1 MQLLNYKIFKHMK
14 KYIFTLFF
22 VITLVSSLFAQEK
35 KITGKVTDKKTGSS
49 IPGVSV
55 IIEGTSNGTMT
66 DSEGNY
72 SLSVPYKKETKLI
85 FSYFGYTTQIVTV
98 GDKTV
103 INIAFEIETNE
114 MDEVIVTALGIKRE
128 KKALGFSATDIS
140 GDDLTEARESNILNS
155 LSGKIAGVQ
164 ISKTAG
170 GAGGSSRVVI
180 RGNSSISGNNQ
191 ALIVVDGIPI
201 DNSTQES
208 ASWLG
213 GHDYGDGISD
223 INPDDIESMTVLK
236 GPNAAA
242 LYGSRAANGVII
254 ITTKRGTAKK
264 GIGVSVNSSTTI
276 DIADIQA
283 KYQNEYGMGGNGYI
297 PRVAL
302 DSIQRLMYPGYDTI
316 EYAPNAYQSWGP
328 KMDGREILNWN
339 GEIVPYEAHPNNV
352 KDYFEPGITTTNSI
366 AIDGGTDNTTLR
378 LSLTNLYNKN
388 IIPNSWFT
396 RNSINLRGTSELT
409 KKINIDA
416 KVNYIR
422 DDAFNRPGQGD
433 SRTGARTFI
442 WMPRNIDI
450 HRLKEDYKDEY
461 GYEQNYYQLDSWHTN
476 PYWEIYENTNND
488 TKDRI
493 IGNIKLDYK
502 ITDWLS
508 LMLRSGT
515 DFYQSRR
522 YKRVASYS
530 MREPEGKYT
539 EVWISN
545 RSVNSDFLL
554 NADKTYGDFDI
565 SLSLGG
571 NKMTSLLDMSSSTIN
586 GFAVPNFFSLNN
598 YTNKLDNSTGTFV
611 RRKHINSLY
620 AFSQIAYKSILYIDL
635 TARNDWSSTLP
646 NGNNSYFYPSVNT
659 SFILTEAF
667 NIKST
672 ILTFGKIRVSWAQV
686 GNDADAY
693 MLEPTYLSGS
703 YGELP
708 VNYLANVL
716 PLADLKPE
724 ITGSWEAGADFRFF
738 QNKIGIDL
746 SVYKSNSFNQILRT
760 EISKTTGYDKAVINA
775 GEIENKGIEVLLT
788 IQPIKKKDFS
798 WNINMNFAKNISKV
812 ISLEEDINTY
822 PITSTSQIII
832 EARPG
837 DPYGNIVGTYILTDS
852 VSGKHLIDPT
862 TGLYISSG
870 TETKILGN
878 INPDWIGGFVNTIK
892 YKNVYFGFTIGVQM
906 GGDIYSKTNRYGNDN
921 GQFINTL
928 EGRESWYAATDEEKL
943 AGMKA
948 DGTPIGYVPEGVFP
962 DGTPNNRG
970 LDPQVYWH
978 QGKWNGITELS
989 IYDASYVKLREV
1001 ILGINIPK
1009 KFAQKLKI
1017 NNASFSLTGRN
1028 LWLIYSGV
1036 PNIDPESSFNNQNTG
1051 LGQEY
1056 AAMPTARNIGFT
1068 LKFKF

>member
-1 MQLLNYKIFKHMK
+1 MK
-14 KYIFTLFF
+14 KQIFTILLLI
-22 VITLVSSLFAQEK
+22 ITTGIFAQQK
-35 KITGKVTDKKTGSS
+35 TITGRVTDSDTKSA

-55 IIEGTSNGTMT
+55 VLKGTSEGVMT
-66 DSEGNY
+66 DFEGKY
-72 SLSVPYKKETKLI
+72 SITIPDKKETALI
-85 FSYFGYTTQIVTV
+85 FSYVGYVSQTITV
-98 GDKTV
+98 GNKTV
-103 INIAFEIETNE
+103 INAELKIESAQI
-114 MDEVIVTALGIKRE
+114 DEVIVTALGIKRE
-128 KKALGFSATDIS
+128 KKALGFSATDVA
-140 GDDLTEARESNILNS
+140 GDNLTEARESNILNS

-170 GAGGSSRVVI
+170 GAGGSSRVII

-201 DNSTQES
+201 DNSTQQS

-223 INPDDIESMTVLK
+223 INPDDIESMTILK

-254 ITTKRGTAKK
+254 ITTKSGTAKK
-264 GIGVSVNSSTTI
+264 GIGITVNSSATI
-276 DIADIQA
+276 DLADIQA

-297 PRVAL
+297 PRIAL
-302 DSIQRLMYPGYDTI
+302 DSLQRIKYPGYDTI

-328 KMDGREILNWN
+328 KFDGREILYWN
-339 GEIVPYEAHPNNV
+339 GEIRPYEAQPDNV
-352 KDYFEPGITTTNSI
+352 KDYFEPGITTTNSV
-366 AIDGGTDNTTLR
+366 AIDGGNDKTTLR
-378 LSLTNLYNKN
+378 LSFTNLYNKN
-388 IIPNSWFT
+388 IIPNSWFS
-396 RNSINLRGTSELT
+396 RNTINLRGTSELT
-409 KKINIDA
+409 KKIKIDA
-416 KVNYIR
+416 KVNYVR

-450 HRLKEDYKDEY
+450 NKLREDYKDEY
-461 GYEQNYYQLDSWHTN
+461 GYEQNYYQADSWHTN
-476 PYWEIYENTNND
+476 PFWELFENTNND

-493 IGNIKLDYK
+493 IGNIKLDYQ
-502 ITDWLS
+502 ITDWLK

-522 YKRVASYS
+522 YTRVASYS
-530 MREPEGKYT
+530 MREPKGKYT

-545 RSVNSDFLL
+545 RSMNSDFLL
-554 NADKTYGDFDI
+554 NANKTYGDFDI
-565 SLSLGG
+565 SLNLGG
-571 NKMTSLLDMSSSTIN
+571 NKMNSQLDMSSSTIN

-598 YTNKLDNSTGTFV
+598 YTNKLDNSTGTYV
-611 RRKHINSLY
+611 RKKEINSLY
-620 AFSQIAYKSILYIDL
+620 AFSQIAYKSMLYVDF

-646 NGNNSYFYPSVNT
+646 ENNNSYFYPSVST

-667 NIKST
+667 NIQSKV
-672 ILTFGKIRVSWAQV
+672 LTFGKIRVSWAKV
-686 GNDADAY
+686 GNDADPY
-693 MLEPTYLSGS
+693 MLEPVYLSGS

-716 PLADLKPE
+716 PLSDLKPE
-724 ITGSWEAGADFRFF
+724 ETKSIEAGGDFRFF
-738 QNKIGIDL
+738 QNKIGLDFSI
-746 SVYKSNSFNQILRT
+746 YKSISYNQILQT
-760 EISKTTGYDKAVINA
+760 EVSKATGYNKAVINA
-775 GEIENKGIEVLLT
+775 GEIENKGIELLLT
-788 IQPIKKKDFS
+788 FHPFKKKDFS
-798 WNINMNFAKNISKV
+798 WDLNINFAKNMSTV
-812 ISLEEDINTY
+812 VSLAEDINTY
-822 PITSTSQIII
+822 PITNTSQIII

-852 VSGKHLIDPT
+852 VSGQRLIDPT
-862 TGLYISSG
+862 TGLYMSSG
-870 TETKILGN
+870 IETKVLGN
-878 INPDWIGGFVNTIK
+878 INPDWIGGVVNNLN
-892 YKNVYFGFTIGVQM
+892 YKNFYFSFTVGIQM

-948 DGTPIGYVPEGVFP
+948 DGTPVGYVPEGVFP

-970 LDPQVYWH
+970 LDPQAYWH

-989 IYDASYVKLREV
+989 IYDASYIKLREV
-1001 ILGINIPK
+1001 ILGVNIPK
-1009 KFAQKLKI
+1009 KYIQKIKI
-1017 NNASFSLTGRN
+1017 NSASFSLTGRN

-1036 PNIDPESSFNNQNTG
+1036 PNIDPESSFNNQNSG

-1068 LKFKF
+1068 LKLKF